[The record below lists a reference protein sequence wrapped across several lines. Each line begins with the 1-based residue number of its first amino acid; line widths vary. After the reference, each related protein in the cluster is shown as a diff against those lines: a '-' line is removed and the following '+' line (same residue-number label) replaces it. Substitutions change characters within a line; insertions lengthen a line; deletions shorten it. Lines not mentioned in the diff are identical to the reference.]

1 MAAFFIDSSALVK
14 RYVTERGSTWVKQ
27 SVVPT
32 SGNRIY
38 VSRATSVEV
47 VAAIA
52 RRAKG
57 GSVAPQDA
65 IATIA
70 LFLQHVRTEYR
81 VVELTP
87 VLIDDAIR
95 LAEVHAL
102 RAYDAI
108 QLAAALAVRQVR
120 ASHGAPAL
128 VLVSADLELNTA
140 ASIEGLTV
148 IDPP

>member
-1 MAAFFIDSSALVK
+1 MAGYFIDSSALVK
-14 RYVTERGSTWVKQ
+14 RYVTERGSAWVKQ
-27 SVVPT
+27 SVAPP

-38 VSRATSVEV
+38 ISRATSVEV

-57 GSVAPQDA
+57 GSIAPQDA

-70 LFLQHVRTEYR
+70 QFLRHVQTEYR
-81 VVELTP
+81 VVELSS
-87 VLIDDAIR
+87 VVIDDAIR

-108 QLAAALAVRQVR
+108 QLATALAVRNVR
-120 ASHGAPAL
+120 ARRGAPAL
-128 VLVSADLELNTA
+128 VLVSADFELNA
-140 ASIEGLTV
+140 AAALEGLTV
-148 IDPP
+148 IDPQ

>member
-1 MAAFFIDSSALVK
+1 VAVYFIDSSALVK
-14 RYVTERGSTWVKQ
+14 RYVTERGSAWVKQ
-27 SVVPT
+27 SVTPT

-47 VAAIA
+47 VAGIA

-57 GSVAPQDA
+57 GSIATQDA

-70 LFLQHVRTEYR
+70 QFLRHFRTEYR
-81 VVELTP
+81 VVEFTP
-87 VLIDDAIR
+87 VVIDDAIH

-120 ASHGAPAL
+120 AERGAPAL

-140 ASIEGLTV
+140 AAIEGLTV
-148 IDPP
+148 IDPQ